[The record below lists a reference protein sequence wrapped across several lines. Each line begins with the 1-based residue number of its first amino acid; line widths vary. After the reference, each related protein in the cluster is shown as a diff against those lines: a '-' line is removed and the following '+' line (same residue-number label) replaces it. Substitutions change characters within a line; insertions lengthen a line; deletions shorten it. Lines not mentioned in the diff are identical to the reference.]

1 MNADR
6 AGLTYRD
13 RLRMLADAKRR
24 QTREK
29 IDRFGTMDEDDY
41 GSVAPPEDFSWEVTP
56 NHPNGSFYGP
66 AGWAENFA
74 SLMRAHPTYVD
85 PLDAIAG
92 RWMVFMS
99 RLRPVRWPP
108 EWPYDHLA
116 GEQAKYGIAPGIG
129 GDSHFGP
136 DYRIG
141 LELGWGGLL
150 EKVRRCRAQHGP
162 DKAEFFQAEEDV
174 ILGVQDWIRRTLDAI
189 GDARSRETRPE
200 LIANLDEMAEANAW
214 VLDNPPRT
222 LREACQFLAWFN
234 MASRVYN
241 RDGAGGQLDEILRPY
256 YERDLAAGRIDDEN
270 AIFLIACFLL
280 NETHYYQIAGPG
292 PDGRD
297 LGSHVSGLILEA
309 AHRLGTPVNL
319 TVRVHDGLDE
329 DLFRRAVG
337 HLLRDRNGWP
347 RFAGDK
353 GLTEG
358 FVRNGYPVE
367 LARERIA
374 VGCHWMA
381 IPGREYPCNDLIK
394 INVAKVF
401 EVALWEMLN
410 DSAAERSV
418 ADLWRRLEDH
428 LARAV
433 LCTARGIDFHLAHQ
447 ADNSP
452 ELMLNLL
459 CRGPIEKGLDVAAG
473 GVEFYN
479 IGVDGTGLAT
489 VADSLAALAQRIEDE
504 GVLTWEQIAQALRT
518 DYAGPGGRR
527 IRAMM
532 RSSQRYGQSDGSAG
546 DAWAVRVSELLA
558 RLVKQSPTPAGRLMI
573 PGWFSWSSTIAMG
586 QIIGAT
592 PDGRGAGQPISHGAN
607 PNNGFRTDAA
617 ATAMAG
623 AIAAIQTGYGNP
635 CPMQLE
641 LDPGAPADDEAVAKF
656 AALIR
661 THFDLGGTLMN
672 VNIIDKETLLAAHA
686 DPQAYPDLV
695 VRVTGFTAYFA
706 ALSPEFRQLVVDRI
720 VAA

>member
-1 MNADR
+1 MSPAR
-6 AGLTYRD
+6 QPLTYAD
-13 RLRMLADAKRR
+13 RLRMLVDTKRR

-41 GSVAPPEDFSWEVTP
+41 GSVAPPADFAWEVIP
-56 NHPNGSFYGP
+56 NHANGSFYGP

-85 PLDAIAG
+85 PLDAVAG

-108 EWPYDHLA
+108 ERPYEHLA
-116 GEQAKYGIAPGIG
+116 GEQEKYGITPGIG

-141 LELGWGGLL
+141 LQLGWGGLL
-150 EKVRRCRAQHGP
+150 EKVRRCRRRHGP

-174 ILGVQDWIRRTLDAI
+174 IGGVQDWIRRTIDDIRA
-189 GDARSRETRPE
+189 ARAGETRPE
-200 LIANLDEMAEANAW
+200 LIGNLDEMVEANEW
-214 VLDNPPRT
+214 VLENPPRT

-256 YERDLAAGRIDDEN
+256 YQRDLAAGRIDDED
-270 AIFLIACFLL
+270 ATFLIACFLL

-297 LGSHVSGLILEA
+297 LTSRVSHLILEA

-319 TVRVHDGLDE
+319 TVRVHDGIDE
-329 DLFRRAVG
+329 DLFRKAVG

-353 GLTEG
+353 GLVEG
-358 FVRNGYPVE
+358 FMRNGYPAE

-401 EVALWEMLN
+401 EVALRDML
-410 DSAAERSV
+410 DDPAAERSV

-428 LARAV
+428 LRRAV

-459 CRGPIEKGLDVAAG
+459 CHGPIERGLDVAAG

-479 IGVDGTGLAT
+479 IGVDGTALAT
-489 VADSLAALAQRIEDE
+489 VADSLAALQQRIERE
-504 GVLTWEQIAQALRT
+504 GVLTWEQMAEALRA
-518 DYAGPGGRR
+518 DYAGPAGRR

-532 RSSQRYGQSDGSAG
+532 RSSQRYGQGDGSAG
-546 DAWAVRVSELLA
+546 DAWAVRVSRLFA
-558 RLVKQSPTPAGRLMI
+558 RRVKENPTPGGRIMI

-586 QIIGAT
+586 QVVGAT
-592 PDGRGAGQPISHGAN
+592 PDGRGAGEPISHGAN
-607 PNNGFRTDAA
+607 PNNGFRAGAA
-617 ATAMAG
+617 PTAMAG
-623 AIAAIQTGYGNP
+623 AIAAIQTGYGNT

-641 LDPGAPADDEAVAKF
+641 LDPGAGCDDDAVGKF

-661 THFDLGGTLMN
+661 THFDLGGTLLN
-672 VNIIDKETLLAAHA
+672 VNIIDKEALLAAHA
-686 DPQAYPDLV
+686 DPQAYPDLI